1 MRIILVGDVPSPIVP
16 PSGCRFHPRCPKA
29 RQDCV
34 DRDPELEPRLGDEPD
49 HVAACHFPVEDGEDI
64 SKSRPSLSAEDRII
78 EPGLLGGS

>member
-1 MRIILVGDVPSPIVP
+1 
-16 PSGCRFHPRCPKA
+16 
-29 RQDCV
+29 V

-64 SKSRPSLSAEDRII
+64 SLSRPSLAAEDRII